1 MADDY
6 ENWPV
11 NISSGNKPALRPT
24 LKKADDTLTNFN
36 GISKD
41 ALVGI
46 FLDFDIR
53 NYPLSLSDPDIKD
66 TVTAAQKAKL
76 KEEVN
81 RQKEIAKLIKKL
93 KEEEQKAEREKQCS
107 ANAAARSELAQK
119 KETTTVRPA
128 KTKAS
133 AQEDEATPIDGE
145 AADRDQ
151 DGDVRMAGDQDAA
164 EAPPLVDSTAEAVS
178 SPVDGERKRKRTAT
192 VSPCDTKRTRTTR
205 PKTSLI
211 VKLKLKLS
219 TTDGV
224 ATGGMQTKT
233 QVSETECDK
242 IMVLA
247 NENAQGLGARER
259 TTQTAGDTR
268 TANTRRTL
276 KKPASRLQHGVA
288 SPLELAES
296 MKGSKNDP
304 DDAVAEA
311 LGDVSGTVPPTNAPE
326 KLPSRHH
333 PQRTT
338 RNMAKAPVMSEDA
351 AADDISDEN
360 ERLSEGDVASN
371 ASSAEDMEEPG
382 ADEPAKSHSR
392 GVQILPIEEWI
403 DYDDDSISPY
413 DEVAARTIVAEKS
426 GNLGSSRDP
435 NLKMDIKGKH
445 KVDGYLHIPLLYW
458 AKQMNRN
465 QLNSAQRVLYD
476 VQKEEWERQDA
487 IMAGVSPPKKV
498 KRPKRKTWHDV

>member
-11 NISSGNKPALRPT
+11 NVSSGNKPALRPT
-24 LKKADDTLTNFN
+24 LKKADSTLTNFN
-36 GISKD
+36 AVSKE

-46 FLDFDIR
+46 FLDFDNR
-53 NYPLSLSDPDIKD
+53 NYPLSLSDTDIKGK
-66 TVTAAQKAKL
+66 VTAAQKAKL

-81 RQKEIAKLIKKL
+81 RQKEIAKLNKKL
-93 KEEEQKAEREKQCS
+93 KEEEQKTEREKKRS
-107 ANAAARSELAQK
+107 ANAAARSELEQK

-151 DGDVRMAGDQDAA
+151 DGDVRMTGDEDAA
-164 EAPPLVDSTAEAVS
+164 EAVPLVDPTAEAVS
-178 SPVDGERKRKRTAT
+178 SPVDGGGKRKRPAT
-192 VSPCDTKRTRTTR
+192 VSPSDTKRARTDR

-224 ATGGMQTKT
+224 ATGGMQTAT
-233 QVSETECDK
+233 
-242 IMVLA
+242 
-247 NENAQGLGARER
+247 QGLGARKR
-259 TTQTAGDTR
+259 PRQAAGDTR

-276 KKPASRLQHGVA
+276 KNPGSRLQHGVA
-288 SPLELAES
+288 SPRELAES
-296 MKGSKNDP
+296 MEGSKNDP
-304 DDAVAEA
+304 DDAVVEA

-338 RNMAKAPVMSEDA
+338 RKMAKAPVVSEDA
-351 AADDISDEN
+351 AAEDISDEN
-360 ERLSEGDVASN
+360 ERLSEGDTASD
-371 ASSAEDMEEPG
+371 AASAENTEDTPG
-382 ADEPAKSHSR
+382 HTGPM
-392 GVQILPIEEWI
+392 LPEEEWI
-403 DYDDDSISPY
+403 DYDDDSVSPY

-435 NLKMDIKGKH
+435 NLVIGFKGTH
-445 KVDGYLHIPLLYW
+445 RVDGYMHIPLLYW
-458 AKQMNRN
+458 AKQMNPDT
-465 QLNSAQRVLYD
+465 LDSAQLVLYK
-476 VQKEEWERQDA
+476 VQKKEWERQDA
-487 IMAGVSPPKKV
+487 LMAGKPAPKKV
-498 KRPKRKTWHDV
+498 VKPKRKRWADV